1 MRKSSNRLKPAKCT
15 CWIPTKSLLPKPPS
29 SARQHWPKNMDYA
42 EFDALTRGWRSLR
55 QNNNPGPRIRAGT
68 DASAIHR
75 RLGAQVALLQS
86 PILPAAYLPCIERRR
101 TFRGLPVD
109 KPHTRNSRITG
120 RRVCPRITQMCANFS
135 ALPSNGIHRNSN
147 EGTAAVCQAGMSRA
161 SLPRL

>member
-109 KPHTRNSRITG
+109 KPHTRNSRTRFFAFSKP
-120 RRVCPRITQMCANFS
+120 RRIQ
-135 ALPSNGIHRNSN
+135 GIS
-147 EGTAAVCQAGMSRA
+147 TTDYTDFTDIFAGFFLIRA
-161 SLPRL
+161 IRAIRVIRVIRG